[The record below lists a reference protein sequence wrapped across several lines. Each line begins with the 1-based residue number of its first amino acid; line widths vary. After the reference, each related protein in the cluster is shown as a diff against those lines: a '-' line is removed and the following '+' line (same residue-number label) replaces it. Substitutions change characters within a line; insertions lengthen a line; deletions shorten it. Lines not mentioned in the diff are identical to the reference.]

1 MIISPNHP
9 RFRSLQTRE
18 RLVHEFKKG
27 IVVPQGLIAHGR
39 GEAFDYLFGENTPK
53 SSRAATTAAAALL
66 LTASNP
72 VISVNGNTAALVPQE
87 IVKLAR
93 SIPAGLEVNLF
104 HRTQTRERKI
114 ALLLKR
120 NGAKQVLGVEPKAS
134 ARIKGV
140 ASSRRDVN
148 PKGIGNADVVLVP
161 LEDGDRTEALRAAG
175 KQVIAID
182 LNPMSRTSQA
192 ATITIVDNIGRA
204 VPELARATLN
214 MKSLA
219 KSRLKSIATRFD
231 NEKNLTMAI
240 RNMIQYMKGW
250 A

>member
-1 MIISPNHP
+1 
-9 RFRSLQTRE
+9 
-18 RLVHEFKKG
+18 
-27 IVVPQGLIAHGR
+27 
-39 GEAFDYLFGENTPK
+39 
-53 SSRAATTAAAALL
+53 
-66 LTASNP
+66 
-72 VISVNGNTAALVPQE
+72 
-87 IVKLAR
+87 
-93 SIPAGLEVNLF
+93 
-104 HRTQTRERKI
+104 
-114 ALLLKR
+114 
-120 NGAKQVLGVEPKAS
+120 
-134 ARIKGV
+134 
-140 ASSRRDVN
+140 
-148 PKGIGNADVVLVP
+148 

-219 KSRLKSIATRFD
+219 KSRLKSIASRFD
-231 NEKNLTMAI
+231 NEKNLAMAI